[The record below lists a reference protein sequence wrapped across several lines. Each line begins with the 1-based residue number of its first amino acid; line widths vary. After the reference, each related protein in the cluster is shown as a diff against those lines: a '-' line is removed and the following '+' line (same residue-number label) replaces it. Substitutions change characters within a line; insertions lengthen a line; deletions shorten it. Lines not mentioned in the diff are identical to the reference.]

1 MTFMNR
7 ESKRPKIEYPTKW
20 DYKIIGPDIDEMIK
34 AVESIVNN
42 LVYDL
47 SASNISKKANYF
59 SLNLAVEVPSEIV
72 RDLIF
77 KKLNE
82 HPAIKFVI

>member
-1 MTFMNR
+1 MMNL
-7 ESKRPKIEYPTKW
+7 ESKKPEIDYPTRW
-20 DYKIIGPDIDEMIK
+20 DYKIIGSDVDEMIK
-34 AVESIVNN
+34 AVESIVIN

-59 SLNLAVEVPSEIV
+59 SLNLVVEVPSEVV

-77 KKLNE
+77 QKLNE

>member
-1 MTFMNR
+1 MDWEN
-7 ESKRPKIEYPTKW
+7 KRPEIEYPTKW

-34 AVESIVNN
+34 AVESIVND

-59 SLNLAVEVPSEIV
+59 SLNLTVEVSSETV

-77 KKLNE
+77 QKLSA
-82 HPAIKFVI
+82 HAAIKFVI

>member
-1 MTFMNR
+1 MDLENKKP
-7 ESKRPKIEYPTKW
+7 EINYPTKW
-20 DYKIIGPDIDEMIK
+20 DYKIIGSDVDEMIK
-34 AVESIVNN
+34 AVEDIVNN

-77 KKLNE
+77 QKLNE